1 MKLDTHPTA
10 TKDTMKKME
19 NVSLKEIKMKDKP
32 DFIMELQK
40 LASENEDVSVT
51 IDENG
56 EVEFVMDEALFI
68 EFVQL
73 QWLQAIERNYN

>member
-56 EVEFVMDEALFI
+56 EVEFEMDEALFI
-68 EFVQL
+68 EFIQL